1 MVYKIVKH
9 LKEAHRRADDHE
21 LSLDEINEEC
31 SFANSITE
39 QTRNYLEYDALPKHS
54 KIDIVMK
61 TDEKT
66 KMQIQ
71 KYKFKP
77 PFDFKTREGLDKKL
91 KEYHEYQ
98 LGAISVED
106 VEECMEKAG
115 RAIEKLKSKNKVYVI
130 TSAGQK
136 KKELLFHKD
145 RKIEA
150 QFDDTMKRYW
160 REASIEGMTDEK
172 IVQFLRSKGHKGIV
186 QNSAHKFEPKDK
198 KRKKTN
204 TGEGKRR
211 KKELNKHVEGL
222 KDYTQKQLVINYFV

>member
-1 MVYKIVKH
+1 M
-9 LKEAHRRADDHE
+9 
-21 LSLDEINEEC
+21 
-31 SFANSITE
+31 
-39 QTRNYLEYDALPKHS
+39 
-54 KIDIVMK
+54 
-61 TDEKT
+61 
-66 KMQIQ
+66 
-71 KYKFKP
+71 
-77 PFDFKTREGLDKKL
+77 G
-91 KEYHEYQ
+91 YHEYQ

-136 KKELLFHKD
+136 KKELLFHRD

-186 QNSAHKFEPKDK
+186 QNSAHKQEIKDK
-198 KRKKTN
+198 KRKKTGN
-204 TGEGKRR
+204 TGEGKKR

-222 KDYTQKQLVINYFV
+222 KD